1 MIYNSNDIFVN
12 KVIDFNIGDILE
24 EYYKLSSL
32 RRYQLPTS
40 LAPIDKIYPHQELLS
55 VNKIKDIIENG
66 ALKINDFEDIF
77 LIYKDNKYYVIDGH
91 HRIAAQILIGKKDI
105 EAKIYSLN

>member
-24 EYYKLSSL
+24 EYYKSSSL
-32 RRYQLPTS
+32 RRHHLPINLVS
-40 LAPIDKIYPHQELLS
+40 IDKIYPHQELLS
-55 VNKIKDIIENG
+55 TNKIIDIIKNG
-66 ALKINDFEDIF
+66 ILEIKDFEDIL
-77 LIYKDNKYYVIDGH
+77 LIHKDNKYYIVDGH
-91 HRIAAQILIGKKDI
+91 HRIAAQILINKKDI